1 MAISDSQKID
11 YLWKKLGYGA
21 TKTDTNARKKA
32 PNEAIVS
39 PLLLRGD
46 KIWAQAGQIPTVIPT
61 STGSYVQVYLGSN
74 AVETTED
81 GTATNNR
88 TWKTELTD
96 WIPPE
101 FGSTYQVKV
110 YVDDPSA
117 SDPTS
122 TGTQI
127 FATGSGNNDDWFFDY
142 QSGVLHFISTNLP
155 SSVSDSKSIYISGAR
170 YIGEYG
176 QPGSFEII
184 TANVINAV
192 TADFANS
199 VTTNTVVANVITAQ
213 TMTVNAITAN
223 VITANSL
230 LLDVPLP
237 ANSGGTGLDSF
248 TTNGILFASDAETL
262 SFVTG
267 TSGKILQINSTGEP
281 VFDDLNGGTY

>member
-1 MAISDSQKID
+1 
-11 YLWKKLGYGA
+11 
-21 TKTDTNARKKA
+21 
-32 PNEAIVS
+32 
-39 PLLLRGD
+39 
-46 KIWAQAGQIPTVIPT
+46 
-61 STGSYVQVYLGSN
+61 
-74 AVETTED
+74 
-81 GTATNNR
+81 
-88 TWKTELTD
+88 
-96 WIPPE
+96 
-101 FGSTYQVKV
+101 V

-127 FATGSGNNDDWFFDY
+127 FATGSGNNDEWFFDY

-199 VTTNTVVANVITAQ
+199 VTTNVITAQ

-248 TTNGILFASDAETL
+248 TTNGILFASDTETL